1 MLFTLELDI
10 LLAKKQYYIYFLSFG
25 KIKVAEEEFCGA
37 KEPIKIWNV
46 KVDNKVMPKLVET

>member
-10 LLAKKQYYIYFLSFG
+10 LLAKKQYYICFLSFG
-25 KIKVAEEEFCGA
+25 KIKVAHEEFCGA

-46 KVDNKVMPKLVET
+46 KVMPKLVET